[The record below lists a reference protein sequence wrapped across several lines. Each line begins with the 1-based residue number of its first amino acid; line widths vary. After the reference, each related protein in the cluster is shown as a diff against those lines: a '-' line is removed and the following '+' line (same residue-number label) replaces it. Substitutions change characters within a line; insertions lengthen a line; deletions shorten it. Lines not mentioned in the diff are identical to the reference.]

1 MGNAP
6 AAPAV
11 DTRHATDECVPRAD
25 LRMCSADADL
35 ACVGAEGAEVCVY
48 VCRWVHV
55 CVRTHLCV

>member
-1 MGNAP
+1 MGNGP
-6 AAPAV
+6 AGP
-11 DTRHATDECVPRAD
+11 ATDECVPRAD